1 MRGRSLGV
9 LAAVLVLV
17 AASMAR
23 EPVGSLAGTL
33 IDSHG
38 NPVEGATVFIQTSD
52 GQHPH
57 ATHTDTDGHF
67 VFERYSVGQYDVRAS
82 IYSVFTDWSRR
93 VLIRA
98 NRTTHITLRLP
109 AAVK

>member
-9 LAAVLVLV
+9 LAAMLVL
-17 AASMAR
+17 AACSMAR
-23 EPVGSLAGTL
+23 ESVGSLAGTL
-33 IDSHG
+33 LDSHG
-38 NPVEGATVFIQTSD
+38 NPVQGATVFIQTSD

-57 ATHTDTDGHF
+57 VTRTDADGHF
-67 VFERYSVGQYDVRAS
+67 AFERYSVGQYDVRAS
-82 IYSVFTDWSRR
+82 IYSVFTEWSRR

-98 NRTTHITLRLP
+98 NRTTRITLHLP